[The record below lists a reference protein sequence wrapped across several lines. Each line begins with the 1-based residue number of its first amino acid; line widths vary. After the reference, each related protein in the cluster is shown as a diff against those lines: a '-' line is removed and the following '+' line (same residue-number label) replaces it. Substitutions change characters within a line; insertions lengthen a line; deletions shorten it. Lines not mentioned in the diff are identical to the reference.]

1 MEVRTLQRKTLLT
14 LTLATLFSVNLAAD
28 PIKQEPFIPFN
39 PEVLAQGGSFA
50 AVAEGYNAFFTN
62 PAGYALTEGEA
73 TFPTSTTWVHAKP
86 DAVLPM
92 LAAIDGD
99 NEGASG
105 STEEVVVDLLEEQ
118 LTTNGFGLG
127 TSLGF
132 GYIGDRFALA
142 LNYGIDTY
150 FYGRSFPLGLT
161 GESTTELTFIAGYAR
176 NFHAGPVQI
185 AAGANLRPL
194 IRVYSLINSDTTAAL
209 LTDFTGV
216 ETGADSGSPLESIDA
231 FNGWG
236 VGVDAGVIA
245 RYRSFSLGI
254 QGRDLFNTR
263 LRYSLNSAQEVLDA
277 LGRGGL
283 PASSQESIGAGDYI
297 IPMEISFGA
306 AYQPDLGALSNFVDP
321 EIHAQVTDPFKVT
334 DQDRDN
340 PRSFWTRL
348 HFGTEVT
355 LLNFFDLRM
364 GLNQG
369 YLTLGAGLDLLF
381 LETHFSVFTRELG
394 RYPGDR
400 PTSGAAL
407 EFALRM

>member
-1 MEVRTLQRKTLLT
+1 MHRYTLLP
-14 LTLATLFSVNLAAD
+14 LCLATLLSLSLAAD

-39 PEVLAQGGSFA
+39 PEVLGQGGSFA
-50 AVAEGYNAFFTN
+50 AVAEGYNSFFTN
-62 PAGYALTEGEA
+62 PAGYALTEGAEA

-92 LAAIDGD
+92 LAAVDGD
-99 NEGASG
+99 NEDETG
-105 STEEVVVDLLEEQ
+105 STDEAVVNLLEEQ

-127 TSLGF
+127 TSLGL
-132 GYIGDRFALA
+132 GYIGERFALA

-176 NFHAGPVQI
+176 NFYAGPVQI

-194 IRVYSLINSDTTAAL
+194 LRVYSLVNSDTTAAL

-216 ETGADSGSPLESIDA
+216 ETGTEGGSPFESIDA
-231 FNGWG
+231 LNGWG

-245 RYRSFSLGI
+245 RYRSFALGI

-263 LRYSLNSAQEVLDA
+263 LRYSLNSAEQVLDA
-277 LGRGGL
+277 LGQGGL
-283 PASSQESIGAGDYI
+283 PASSRESISTGDYI

-306 AYQPDLGALSNFVDP
+306 AYQPDLGPLSNFVDP
-321 EIHAQVTDPFKVT
+321 EIHAQLTDPFKLT

-369 YLTLGAGLDLLF
+369 YVTLGTGLDLLF
-381 LETHFSVFTRELG
+381 LETHFTVFTRELG

-400 PTSGAAL
+400 PTSGATL